1 MNLSEQKATL
11 EQDLKVAEQ
20 KVITWQTEVRV
31 IKAKQKKL
39 DRLIKKAEEILGDDL
54 KSTVD

>member
-11 EQDLKVAEQ
+11 EQDLKVAEE
-20 KVITWQTEVRV
+20 KVITWQTEVRI

-39 DRLIKKAEEILGDDL
+39 DRLIKKAEEIMDQTLCRL
-54 KSTVD
+54 N